1 MMKIVSMP
9 AGLSLTMGDTTALSV
24 APKPAP
30 SKARRSKAAFVR
42 SLITRGKKHK
52 SQATRANRRKAKAR
66 SKRCLD

>member
-24 APKPAP
+24 APMPA
-30 SKARRSKAAFVR
+30 KARRSKAAFVR

-52 SQATRANRRKAKAR
+52 SQAERSNRRKAKAR

>member
-1 MMKIVSMP
+1 MMKAVSML
-9 AGLSLTMGDTTALSV
+9 AGLSLALNDTSV
-24 APKPAP
+24 LGGAPTLTP

>member
-24 APKPAP
+24 APMPAP
-30 SKARRSKAAFVR
+30 TKARRSKAAFAK

-52 SQATRANRRKAKAR
+52 SQTIRANRRKAKIR